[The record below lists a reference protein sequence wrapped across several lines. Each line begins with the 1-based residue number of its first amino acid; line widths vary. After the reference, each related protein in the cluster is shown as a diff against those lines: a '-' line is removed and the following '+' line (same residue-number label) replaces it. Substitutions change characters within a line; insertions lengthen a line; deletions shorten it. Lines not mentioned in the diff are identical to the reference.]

1 MRKLLS
7 SLAFLFIAIIAVQ
20 AQNELPAPFSIM
32 EDSVHDNVKMLKGI
46 IQKND
51 LTGDTSFIGW
61 YKESQRIYPHPDSAA
76 VAAFRNNK
84 DSIFFLIFG
93 GTWCMDTH
101 FILPKFYK
109 IQETADFPENRVT
122 VFAVDR
128 QMNTTGNLTKAL
140 HITHTPT
147 IVVMRNGKEIGRVVE
162 YGKTGYWDKEL
173 AEIINQ

>member
-1 MRKLLS
+1 MKKLLS
-7 SLAFLFIAIIAVQ
+7 SLAIVFIVNIAVK
-20 AQNELPAPFSIM
+20 AQNDLPVTYTIM
-32 EDSVHDNVKMLKGI
+32 EDSVHDNAKMLRGI
-46 IQKND
+46 INKND
-51 LTGDTSFIGW
+51 LTGDTSFLGW
-61 YKESQRIYPHPDSAA
+61 YKESQRIYLHPDTSA

-109 IQETADFPENRVT
+109 IQESAEFPESRVT

-128 QMNTTGNLTKAL
+128 HMNTTGNMAKAL
-140 HITHTPT
+140 HITNTPT
-147 IVVMRNGKEIGRVVE
+147 IVVMKNGKEMGRVVE